1 MSAVTPARV
10 LFSQR
15 LASFRVA
22 RGMSQRG
29 LGDAMGLGKQVGSVR
44 INRYEQQE
52 RFPAL
57 DDLDLLAATLDIPV
71 AALLASDESTAR
83 AICALARLT
92 DAEREAAA
100 TRLEELVAKAAA
112 FSEG

>member
-1 MSAVTPARV
+1 
-10 LFSQR
+10 
-15 LASFRVA
+15 
-22 RGMSQRG
+22 MSQRG

-92 DAEREAAA
+92 DAEREAAV
-100 TRLEELVAKAAA
+100 TRLEELVGKAAVS
-112 FSEG
+112 SEG